1 MKCDQ
6 SNHFSQYDRQAK
18 LVALGPLQTQ
28 ADPRNNLHEFLA
40 ASESSLACALSIA
53 NGSSSIS
60 SGEYLAQL
68 RDLMV
73 RLDKEIIYL
82 ATLCDFG

>member
-6 SNHFSQYDRQAK
+6 SNHFSQYDRPAK
-18 LVALGPLQTQ
+18 LVALGPLQTK

-53 NGSSSIS
+53 NGSTCIS
-60 SGEYLAQL
+60 SVEFLAQL

-73 RLDKEIIYL
+73 RLDKEVMYL